1 MSGNYYYITSKKRL
15 CGSCHKYHIDDNPY
29 IFIGRDEPGY
39 AFRLYGSLDIPDLDA
54 WKLKWEV
61 PETLIIDGSD
71 NPVSP
76 IDMLTIITL
85 RHGLN
90 IAERA
95 NYEPGA
101 HGLLRRL
108 IGTMIGDHTCERNED
123 TYDLFAK
130 ED

>member
-1 MSGNYYYITSKKRL
+1 MSGNYYYIT
-15 CGSCHKYHIDDNPY
+15 HKNCFCDGCDRYHVDDNPA
-29 IFIGRDEPGY
+29 IHIGFGGPGY
-39 AFRLYGSLDIPDLDA
+39 AFSLYVSEDIPDLEA

-61 PETLIIDGSD
+61 PGTLIVDGDD

-76 IDMLTIITL
+76 TDMLTIITL
-85 RHGLN
+85 RYGLN
-90 IAERA
+90 LAERP